1 MLKPRIA
8 VPNHEEAFLQSYHR
22 LRSWALQL
30 VQNDQQLAEDLLHD
44 VFLQFVVSKPDLDTI
59 ENLDGYLRTML
70 RNMHLSQLR
79 RASRLPEVVR
89 PLLDYDSASAG
100 LETLKHPKPRLKRV
114 MNCGAYVNTPSYEG
128 THRKRPAF

>member
-8 VPNHEEAFLQSYHR
+8 APNHEEAFLQRYQR

-30 VQNDQQLAEDLLHD
+30 VQNNQQQAEDLLHD
-44 VFLQFVVSKPDLDTI
+44 VFLQLVVSKPNLNAI

-79 RASRLPEVVR
+79 RASRVPEATR
-89 PLLDYDSASAG
+89 PLLDYDSATAG
-100 LETLKHPKPRLKRV
+100 LETLEHKLKTQARD
-114 MNCGAYVNTPSYEG
+114 EL
-128 THRKRPAF
+128 HRIC